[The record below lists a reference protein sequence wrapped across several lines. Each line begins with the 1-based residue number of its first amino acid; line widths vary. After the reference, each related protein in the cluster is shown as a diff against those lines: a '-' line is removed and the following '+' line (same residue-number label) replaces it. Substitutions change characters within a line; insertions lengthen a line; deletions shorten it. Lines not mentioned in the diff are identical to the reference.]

1 MYEKVAVGDT
11 TNDQWYSVILGG
23 KSTSF
28 LKITILETD
37 AADSSNGFREIS
49 ILVDNN
55 S

>member
-1 MYEKVAVGDT
+1 MGDT
-11 TNDQWYSVILGG
+11 TNDQSYGVVLGG
-23 KSTSF
+23 KLTSY

-37 AADSSNGFREIS
+37 AADSSNGFREMS